1 MSDRAPPAP
10 LLPAAN
16 STLPVDAILPQ
27 LAATL
32 ATGNRAI
39 MVAAPGAGKTTRVPP
54 FLLSQ
59 SWCAGR
65 VLVLEPR
72 RIAARAAA
80 SHVARSL
87 GGEPGGAI
95 GYRVRL
101 EARVGP
107 ATRVEYLTEGV
118 FTRMAL
124 DDPELKGVSAVL
136 FDEYHERHLETDLAM
151 ALCLDIQEALRPD
164 LRLLVMSATID
175 TARLSRLLDGA
186 PAIESAGRAFP
197 VELRHEPRHAGEPVE
212 TAVAR
217 VVAAALRTEQ
227 GSILAFLPGQ
237 AEIRRAERMLAPQ
250 LPAATT
256 LHCLHGALG
265 LAEQDAAIRPAMAGQ
280 RKVVLSTSIAETSLT
295 IEGVRV
301 IVDCGLA
308 RVPRFDPRSGFT
320 RLETVRASRFSVEQR
335 AGRAGRTGPGVA
347 IRLWMEAQT
356 GALEQSSRPEILD
369 ADLSGLA
376 LDLADWGAT
385 DPAAMRFADAPP
397 AAAWREATAL
407 LKRLGAIDDAGRLAD
422 DGRAMR
428 GLAVPPRYAAMIAR
442 AASFGQ
448 AEDAALLALLAGER
462 GLAGDSP
469 DLALRLERLKGD
481 RSPRAVAVRNLA
493 RSMAA
498 AKNRDDATGRE
509 YSAGA
514 LLSLAWPE
522 RIAQRRGEG
531 FRLAGGGGA
540 AAPRDGVFARCDWLA
555 IAEMQGAAASARIAA
570 AAQLDLSEILELHA
584 GAIAETRLVAFDEGS
599 GAVRARRL
607 RKLGELRLAEG
618 PAEATGEETAAA
630 LIAAIRR
637 RGLASLPFE
646 GAAARLRARLRHVH
660 ARDEANWP
668 NVGDAALL
676 AGLETWLGPFL
687 SGANSLA
694 AIGVGRLVEG
704 LRFLLAS
711 SGIDAASLDRAAP
724 EYFRTPAGSKLPL
737 DYADTGARLSV
748 RVQELYGMN
757 MHPLVAGRPLTL
769 ELLSPAGRPIQITTD
784 LPGFWRGSWRAV
796 RSEMRG
802 RYPRHVWPEDPQAAV
817 PTARAKPR
825 AL

>member
-1 MSDRAPPAP
+1 MPST
-10 LLPAAN
+10 AN
-16 STLPVDAILPQ
+16 SGLPVDAILPQ
-27 LAATL
+27 LADLLVA
-32 ATGNRAI
+32 GNRAI
-39 MVAAPGAGKTTRVPP
+39 VVAAPGAGKTTRVPP

-80 SHVARSL
+80 GHVARSL
-87 GGEPGGAI
+87 GGEPGGMV
-95 GYRVRL
+95 GYRVRF
-101 EARVGP
+101 ETRVGP

-175 TARLSRLLDGA
+175 TARLSRLLGGA

-197 VELRHEPRHAGEPVE
+197 VALRHEPRLAGEPVE
-212 TAVAR
+212 KAVAR
-217 VVAAALRTEQ
+217 LAVAALRTES

-237 AEIRRAERMLAPQ
+237 AEIRRAEQLLAPQ
-250 LPAATT
+250 LPAGTT

-265 LAEQDAAIRPAMAGQ
+265 FAEQDAAIRPAMAGQ
-280 RKVVLSTSIAETSLT
+280 RKVVLATSIAETSLT

-301 IVDCGLA
+301 VIDCGLA
-308 RVPRFDPRSGFT
+308 RVPRYDPRSGFT

-347 IRLWMEAQT
+347 IRLWLEAQT

-376 LDLADWGAT
+376 LDLAHWGVA

-407 LKRLGAIDDAGRLAD
+407 LKRLGAIDEAGALTA

-442 AASFGQ
+442 AARFGQ
-448 AEDAALLALLAGER
+448 AGDAALLALLAGER
-462 GLAGDSP
+462 GLGGESP
-469 DLALRLERLKGD
+469 DLAVRLERLKSE
-481 RSPRAVAVRNLA
+481 RAPRAAAVRKLA
-493 RSMAA
+493 GSMAA
-498 AKNRDDATGRE
+498 AVASFPQAPKRD

-540 AAPRDGVFARCDWLA
+540 AAPRDGDFARCDWLA
-555 IAEMQGAAASARIAA
+555 IAELQGAAASARIAA
-570 AAQLDLSEILELHA
+570 AAQLDLSEIMELHA
-584 GAIAETRLVAFDEGS
+584 GAIVETREVAFDEGS

-607 RKLGELRLAEG
+607 RRLGELRLAEG

-630 LIAAIRR
+630 LIAAIRKL
-637 RGLASLPFE
+637 GLASLTFA
-646 GAAARLRARLRHVH
+646 GAASRLRARMRHLH
-660 ARDEANWP
+660 AQDEAGWP
-668 NVGDAALL
+668 NVGDESLL
-676 AGLETWLGPFL
+676 AGLEIWLGPFL
-687 SGANSLA
+687 AGANSLG

-711 SGIDAASLDRAAP
+711 FGADVARLDREAP
-724 EYFRTPAGSKLPL
+724 EHFRTPAGSNLPL
-737 DYADTGARLSV
+737 DYADTGVRLSV
-748 RVQELYGMN
+748 RVQELYGMKT
-757 MHPLVAGRPLTL
+757 HPLVAGRPVTL
-769 ELLSPAGRPIQITTD
+769 ELLSPAGRPIQVTTD

-796 RSEMRG
+796 RTEMRG
-802 RYPRHVWPEDPQAAV
+802 RYPRHVWPQDPQNAV

-825 AL
+825 AR